1 MIADLSKYK
10 VVHKDKV
17 IRALGILDVR
27 IAPYTLYEESVD
39 GVEISDTRI
48 ETPESLTLLVIND
61 DCTIGAL
68 TGNGM
73 DFQFIPNLS
82 L

>member
-1 MIADLSKYK
+1 MLADLSKYK

-17 IRALGILDVR
+17 VKALGILD
-27 IAPYTLYEESVD
+27 INFAPYTLHEESVEE
-39 GVEISDTRI
+39 VEISSQCI
-48 ETPESLTLLVIND
+48 KTPDLLTLLVIND

-68 TGNGM
+68 TGNGT

>member
-17 IRALGILDVR
+17 VRALCILDVR
-27 IAPYTLYEESVD
+27 FAPYTLHEESVD

-48 ETPESLTLLVIND
+48 EMPELLTLLVIND